1 MIPRLAAALL
11 LVATFRGCVRYEY
24 EHEIWVKVDGSGQV
38 RVTGRPELWTAFKG
52 LPLDARDPV
61 AVRKA
66 ARELFERSGLEVQ
79 KVLLVRRRGHHY
91 LYVAAEFKDINRIS
105 YTPAF
110 PDLRVGLRH
119 GAGRLELD
127 GSWQRPLEAAR
138 GGNDARDGL
147 MAVRLHLPS
156 KVYSHRRAAEGLE
169 RGNILS
175 WRQATSDALDGG
187 RIEFGAELDE
197 RSILFSTVMLFAGAV
212 VLAVLLLALA
222 LWVLVR
228 RGRRDLAQSG

>member
-24 EHEIWVKVDGSGQV
+24 EHEFWLRVDGSGSV
-38 RVTGRPELWTAFKG
+38 RVTGRPALWTAFKG
-52 LPLDARDPV
+52 LPLGDEDPA
-61 AVRKA
+61 AVKKA
-66 ARELFERSGLEVQ
+66 ARALFERSGLEVR
-79 KVLLVRRRGHHY
+79 KVVVARRRGHRY
-91 LYVAAEFKDINRIS
+91 LSVTADFKDVNRIS

-110 PDLRVGLRH
+110 PDLRLGIRRD
-119 GAGRLELD
+119 AGRLELD
-127 GSWQRPLEAAR
+127 GSWQRPLEAVP
-138 GGNDARDGL
+138 GGDDARDGL

-169 RGNILS
+169 RGNILT
-175 WRQATSDALDGG
+175 WRQETATALDGG

-212 VLAVLLLALA
+212 VLAVLLLAVA

-228 RGRRDLAQSG
+228 RGRRDLAQSS